1 MWKLLMAAS
10 LAVIFLTG
18 YQIMDCEWVCCAIV
32 LQGHSYSPLPTH
44 FAVCHCAD
52 REDLRMTQQEFEG
65 LPLQSQ
71 LQLLAATIVCAL
83 SGLKVSGVFKAI
95 EWADDPK

>member
-32 LQGHSYSPLPTH
+32 LQGHSYSPLPSH
-44 FAVCHCAD
+44 FAYA
-52 REDLRMTQQEFEG
+52 
-65 LPLQSQ
+65 
-71 LQLLAATIVCAL
+71 IVQIART
-83 SGLKVSGVFKAI
+83 
-95 EWADDPK
+95 

>member
-1 MWKLLMAAS
+1 
-10 LAVIFLTG
+10 
-18 YQIMDCEWVCCAIV
+18 
-32 LQGHSYSPLPTH
+32 
-44 FAVCHCAD
+44 
-52 REDLRMTQQEFEG
+52 MTQQEFEG

-71 LQLLAATIVCAL
+71 LQLLAATVMCAL